1 MARKTTAPLADGET
15 LDEAGPN
22 DPLAAGAPST
32 PAELPAGLPGAQPRD
47 AGPSPGE
54 LEEAIQDRNAEIE
67 QLKAQL
73 IEQAAALASAQRAA
87 AEATVAAQRA
97 IAAASKKF
105 EIATERQLGPDD
117 PAPPFDPLRPAGAIY
132 GPAGHIG
139 YEQMRGGRT
148 FRYRKNHDPWP
159 EGQE

>member
-32 PAELPAGLPGAQPRD
+32 
-47 AGPSPGE
+47 
-54 LEEAIQDRNAEIE
+54 
-67 QLKAQL
+67 
-73 IEQAAALASAQRAA
+73 
-87 AEATVAAQRA
+87 
-97 IAAASKKF
+97 
-105 EIATERQLGPDD
+105 
-117 PAPPFDPLRPAGAIY
+117 PAGAIY